1 MREHLLEALN
11 TSNIHYQFEFGTTTA
26 FKRSLPAT
34 ARTASLTQH
43 KQLNETFYPD
53 CLTMLSLTEF
63 AKLNCTA
70 ELINKEKEAKEHTAN
85 GAHSKPISTPTTSIR
100 FSQAVDSELILGFTD
115 KVAKVNREG
124 HSLPN

>member
-63 AKLNCTA
+63 AKLNCTK
-70 ELINKEKEAKEHTAN
+70 ELHDLNITIDGKSEESAKTKD
-85 GAHSKPISTPTTSIR
+85 G
-100 FSQAVDSELILGFTD
+100 
-115 KVAKVNREG
+115 
-124 HSLPN
+124 